1 MNNVSYLYIMKEE
14 EKLFIIFFCMTLRR
28 KWRQKVPC
36 KYMRSIHF
44 DEKKETQKKLRFF
57 PPLPL
62 FPFSHCLKMPLQLPP
77 SQAVASMQAGRAGRR
92 RGWEGEVS
100 FQSKMRWKF
109 YTPHPP
115 SVGRGRPRRVLLSL
129 RYCFYQV
136 QSVDA

>member
-14 EKLFIIFFCMTLRR
+14 EKLFYFTFRVPLRR

-36 KYMRSIHF
+36 KYMRSFHF
-44 DEKKETQKKLRFF
+44 AEKKKHRKNSLSFF
-57 PPLPL
+57 SL
-62 FPFSHCLKMPLQLPP
+62 FENATTAPSLPP
-77 SQAVASMQAGRAGRR
+77 FLSVASVQAGRAGRR

-115 SVGRGRPRRVLLSL
+115 SVGRGRPG
-129 RYCFYQV
+129 
-136 QSVDA
+136 A